1 MKTRKCFW
9 KGETHM
15 LTDLLELLLDVSIW
29 EADNPRISTRR
40 HRIFQGILL
49 LFLLVFLAVD
59 GLLLYVGIVSSN
71 GKLILCGIFLLACIA
86 IIYRAVH
93 KKKKNRRR

>member
-1 MKTRKCFW
+1 
-9 KGETHM
+9 M

-71 GKLILCGIFLLACIA
+71 WQADSLWHLLACLH
-86 IIYRAVH
+86 RH
-93 KKKKNRRR
+93 HLQSCS